1 MENNIKALALN
12 KKGQF
17 TNLTYARTC
26 KTLKNAPT
34 IEKVT
39 RAYNV
44 RVGAEYDAL
53 KTTLENKGVE
63 TKEQAHALNN
73 GLNGMEWVVYPTILK
88 SIKSGKEYVRLETAK
103 NTRFETVYTMN
114 GQTVNKADIEHYLQ
128 ASEKK
133 SGEMPTVMNIG
144 LENIIEMH

>member
-1 MENNIKALALN
+1 MENIKALALN

-44 RVGAEYDAL
+44 RVGAQYDAL
-53 KTTLENKGVE
+53 KVVQNIKGTDTTEA
-63 TKEQAHALNN
+63 THAVNN
-73 GLNGMEWVVYPTILK
+73 GLNGMEWVNYPTILK
-88 SIKSGKEYVRLETAK
+88 SVKSGKEYLRLETAK
-103 NTRFETVYTMN
+103 NTRFETTYTMN
-114 GQTVNKADIEHYLQ
+114 GQTVNKADIEQYLQ

-133 SGEMPTVMNIG
+133 SGEMPIVMNIG
-144 LENIIEMH
+144 LENIIEIH